1 MEEFWRFLARG
12 LPGLKVE
19 IPEVVPEPP
28 LTWNQYLARGVPGV
42 PDRVP
47 SSSSSS
53 SIPLVAEITAEEE
66 LPEPPQPEVTVVA
79 TDPSQQRSGSGIFA
93 TTGHP
98 KPSAPPPT
106 RSTVVVPPPAP
117 PSSSSSSSRPLGGN
131 ARVVVLWSSI
141 STDSTTA
148 RMEDMF
154 AAKKLVTD
162 KVYSLLT
169 KE

>member
-12 LPGLKVE
+12 LAGLKVE
-19 IPEVVPEPP
+19 VPEEVVPAP
-28 LTWNQYLARGVPGV
+28 LTWDQYLARGVPGV
-42 PDRVP
+42 PDRAP

-53 SIPLVAEITAEEE
+53 SSPVSPIAEVPAEEE
-66 LPEPPQPEVTVVA
+66 LPEPPTPEVPTSA
-79 TDPSQQRSGSGIFA
+79 EPAQQRSGSGIFA

-106 RSTVVVPPPAP
+106 RSTPVVPPAP
-117 PSSSSSSSRPLGGN
+117 PSSSSRPVGGN
-131 ARVVVLWSSI
+131 ARVVLLWSSI

-162 KVYSLLT
+162 KVHSHMM
-169 KE
+169 KIK